1 MYLTGIADEASQKI
15 EEQIKATK
23 ELGWNAIESRF
34 VNGKNIHDISEEE
47 FDEVCKALDGTGV
60 YINAFGSAIGNWGK
74 DVRDD
79 FSITEAEISCYSKD
93 ESFGC
98 QIRPHMSYKVLD
110 QEDQLADER
119 IQAQAHC

>member
-47 FDEVCKALDGTGV
+47 FDEVARLLMAPEFILMLLAQLSETGERMFV
-60 YINAFGSAIGNWGK
+60 MIFQSRRQRFPG
-74 DVRDD
+74 D
-79 FSITEAEISCYSKD
+79 SKD

-98 QIRPHMSYKVLD
+98 QIRPHYELQS
-110 QEDQLADER
+110 A
-119 IQAQAHC
+119 